1 LDRGGCGLLVF
12 YAAALFR
19 NLNDSMSDYK
29 RKLSL
34 AVIYGNVENIM
45 ERFLRSFVPLVDEI
59 ILVRAIG
66 ASRADESKEIA
77 ISTLKELGKPYMV
90 TVYENAEG
98 NHWPHVDD
106 FAAARQ
112 MAFDLTSNEWVMW
125 ADTDDILDP
134 AFIPIIRRAL
144 DGLEDG
150 FTGIQFPYEVPE
162 DALTV
167 MRERIVRKD
176 AWKWQ
181 SPIHECLMPTI
192 ENAAIGTL
200 NSVKIVHAPISHR
213 APNNERNMRILESI
227 PEAERTISQRFHYMQ
242 TLDLVG
248 RHDEAMNEA
257 AKLAQDP
264 KTPKVEKYQIYCFLA
279 KGSSEPL
286 RSQFYLQAVA
296 TDPTRREA
304 YAELCKGAFARQEP
318 EEMLAWARCLKAQPK
333 PHEWPWNARRTL
345 WGREGVEA
353 HAMALRANLDLAGA
367 DTLELNHFK
376 ANGAKI
382 SLLHAT
388 RGRFQQAAAARRK
401 WLEKAANQDAIEHI
415 FAIDEDDEQS
425 VQYLT
430 LWRHVIVMGT
440 GGPVR
445 AWNKAAERS
454 HGEILIQLSDD
465 WEPPMHWDRMIL
477 ERIGDTSKPA
487 VLQVSD
493 GHRTDDL
500 MCMAILTR
508 ARYLDQRYLFHPDF
522 FSMYSDNWFS
532 KCAHRDGVVI
542 DARDLVFEHLHPVHG
557 KGEIDAVYARSNA
570 EANYK
575 AGEQHYGRLQDG
587 AISSWDVEGWCDFRD
602 LYTAIAKALPDGAT
616 VAEIGVWK
624 GQSVIHLAQRMQD
637 MGKRCMIHA
646 IDTFQGDEDTGKEKT
661 LVQFTE
667 NIERAGVGGIV
678 YPLPDQ
684 SIIAATRFEAGEL
697 DMVFI
702 DGAHDYDSVYSDL
715 TAWWPRV
722 KDGGILAGHDIDSPD
737 VQRALEDAGIEYHV
751 VGRCWVRKNRLNN
764 AITHSQ
770 EI

>member
-1 LDRGGCGLLVF
+1 
-12 YAAALFR
+12 
-19 NLNDSMSDYK
+19 
-29 RKLSL
+29 
-34 AVIYGNVENIM
+34 
-45 ERFLRSFVPLVDEI
+45 
-59 ILVRAIG
+59 
-66 ASRADESKEIA
+66 
-77 ISTLKELGKPYMV
+77 
-90 TVYENAEG
+90 
-98 NHWPHVDD
+98 
-106 FAAARQ
+106 
-112 MAFDLTSNEWVMW
+112 
-125 ADTDDILDP
+125 
-134 AFIPIIRRAL
+134 
-144 DGLEDG
+144 
-150 FTGIQFPYEVPE
+150 
-162 DALTV
+162 

-401 WLEKAANQDAIEHI
+401 WMEKAANQDAIEHI

-430 LWRHVIVMGT
+430 LWRHVIVMGA

-454 HGEILIQLSDD
+454 HGEVLVQLSDD
-465 WEPPMHWDRMIL
+465 WEPPMHWDKLIL

-487 VLQVSD
+487 ALQVSD
-493 GHRTDDL
+493 GHRADDL

-532 KCAHRDGVVI
+532 ECAHRDGVVI

-557 KGEIDAVYARSNA
+557 KGEMDEVYARSNDVR
-570 EANYK
+570 NYK
-575 AGEQHYGRLQDG
+575 AGARHLQRLQGG
-587 AISSWDVEGWCDFRD
+587 AITSWDVEGWCDFRD
-602 LYTAIAKALPDGAT
+602 LYTAIARKLKNGDTFVEVGS
-616 VAEIGVWK
+616 WK
-624 GQSVIHLAQRMQD
+624 GQSIIHLAQRLQD
-637 MGKRCMIHA
+637 QGKVVELVA
-646 IDTFQGDEDTGKEKT
+646 VDTFLGDEETGKADVFEQFEGCVSLADCEKMIT
-661 LVQFTE
+661 PVVWPSVHAARGYDSAS
-667 NIERAGVGGIV
+667 IAG
-678 YPLPDQ
+678 
-684 SIIAATRFEAGEL
+684 
-697 DMVFI
+697 VFI
-702 DGAHDYDSVYSDL
+702 DAAHDYDSVLTDL
-715 TAWWPRV
+715 KAWGPKV
-722 KDGGILAGHDIDSPD
+722 KEGGIIAGHDIDAEG
-737 VQRALEDAGIEYHV
+737 VQRALAEVGWEYHI
-751 VGRCWVRKNRLNN
+751 VGRCWVKKNQ
-764 AITHSQ
+764 AEEQ
-770 EI
+770 